1 MMSAS
6 VFDKKSDRVVTRRNL
21 LLIGSL
27 FLAAV
32 LFVVWYGL
40 GLVERQLRQQTVEQ
54 LESVRDTTG
63 RSLYSI
69 WLGGLFEDATIWAS
83 DPTFIRNVQLL
94 MQGGQSQV
102 ELMANPAQDDIRDFF
117 RERLQRHD
125 ALGIFVISPDHVNL
139 ASMRNANLGVKSL
152 IAEHRPSRLRA
163 VFKGQVQLA
172 PPLPS
177 DVPLSD
183 SQGLMTPGYPTM
195 FILVPIYDQ
204 QGLQIAALAVRL
216 DPYDEFSRIAQGGTF
231 GDTGETYF
239 IDGNASLLTESRF
252 HDDLRQLGLIG
263 EGQFSIL
270 GLKINQ
276 LVPGASQGGRSLTHA
291 AQRVV
296 EGRTGS
302 SDTGYPDYRGKAVL
316 GAWAWD
322 EKLGVGIITEIDE
335 REALTTYRAV
345 ERIIWQALS
354 VLAVLGLVAVMQLYR
369 IQSKASEKVARS
381 EAYLRIVM
389 EHAVD
394 GIISIDERGRLQTF
408 NRAAEKLFGYAASEV
423 QGKNVS
429 MLAAQPYRD
438 AHDGYLQRYLES
450 GERKII
456 GIGREVEGQRK
467 DGTTFP
473 MRLGVS
479 ESTVDGRRV
488 FTAMIQDLTEN
499 KHVQQALLESEEKF
513 RRMADAAN
521 SAIIMLDPEGN
532 ISFWS
537 LVAEKIFG
545 WPAGEVLGQDAHKL
559 IVPKRYYQRFA
570 KAFPHFQETGEG
582 SLVGRT
588 IEIEGLHRSGREFPV
603 EIALSA
609 VNIRGQWNAIAIIN
623 DISRRKSVENEL
635 LKLSRAVEQSPA
647 SVVITD
653 IDGNIEYV
661 NRAFTE
667 KTGYSFDEA
676 IGQNPRILKS
686 DHTSPKE
693 YEGLWK
699 AISEGREWHG
709 EFLNKTKYGEEYW
722 EAAAISPLRNTEGE
736 ITHYLAIKE
745 DITERKMSEEVAS
758 HRAEELENTNLAL
771 EKSRKAALS
780 IMQDA
785 NIQKKRAES
794 ALEELE
800 VSQKA
805 LQEAKEM
812 AEEANRAKST
822 FLATMSH
829 EIRTPMN
836 AIIGMSH
843 LALQTDLD
851 QKQRNYIQKVRNSA
865 DMLLNIINDIL
876 DFSKIEAK
884 RMDLESVEFRLDKV
898 LDNLSNLV
906 GLKAEEKGLEFL
918 FDIDPDIPLALVGD
932 PLRIGQ
938 VLVNLGS
945 NAVKFTS
952 QGEVV
957 ISCRSLGVVD
967 DRVRLHFS
975 VQDTGIG
982 MSEEQQ
988 GKLFNAFTQA
998 DSSIS
1003 REYGGTG
1010 LGLVISQRLV
1020 EMMGGEIGFES
1031 AEGEGSLFH
1040 FTIELGYGKQGTDGA
1055 LLLPDD
1061 LYGLKVLVVDDNS
1074 SAREIL
1080 TDLLKSFEMAAEQAG
1095 SGPEALEML
1104 KSAEQDGEAY
1114 GLLLIDWKMP
1124 GMNGDEVARTIQ
1136 TELALESPP
1145 VIIMLTA
1152 HDVESLKHAV
1162 TDIDL
1167 HAVLVKPIS
1176 PSSLLNAVLTA
1187 FGHVVPVKGLPVKDM
1202 AQQLEASA
1210 NLRGARILLAEDNE
1224 INQELAMELMRNV
1237 GILLTVAN
1245 NGQEAI
1251 DLLAN
1256 DDFDGILMDVQM
1268 PVLDGL
1274 EATRRIRQEA
1284 RYRELPIIAMTA
1296 EAMENDRVA
1305 ALDAG
1310 MNDYITKPVNVH
1322 EMFAT
1327 MNRWITPGVSRAGDE
1342 QAAFPRD
1349 HGPAFVLDEEL
1360 LTGLDGIDTRA
1371 GLHTAQGNHALYMK
1385 LLGMFSEG
1393 QKDFAKTF
1401 GQLFGS
1407 GDPEEATRAAH
1418 TLKGVAGNIGARQ
1431 LQTLARQLELACR
1444 EDGGAAEVK
1453 MLLSLVS
1460 KELQQVID
1468 SIDKIEGLV
1477 AEAIAESETAG
1488 GMEGVD
1494 DALTRLSRLLAANNT
1509 DAVDLVDE
1517 ILGMTLP
1524 EGLEQQLSEVRNL
1537 VSGYQF
1543 DEALHKV
1550 DILVEKV
1557 KGQMSPR
1564 REEEQ

>member
-1 MMSAS
+1 
-6 VFDKKSDRVVTRRNL
+6 
-21 LLIGSL
+21 
-27 FLAAV
+27 
-32 LFVVWYGL
+32 
-40 GLVERQLRQQTVEQ
+40 
-54 LESVRDTTG
+54 
-63 RSLYSI
+63 
-69 WLGGLFEDATIWAS
+69 
-83 DPTFIRNVQLL
+83 
-94 MQGGQSQV
+94 
-102 ELMANPAQDDIRDFF
+102 
-117 RERLQRHD
+117 
-125 ALGIFVISPDHVNL
+125 
-139 ASMRNANLGVKSL
+139 
-152 IAEHRPSRLRA
+152 
-163 VFKGQVQLA
+163 
-172 PPLPS
+172 
-177 DVPLSD
+177 
-183 SQGLMTPGYPTM
+183 
-195 FILVPIYDQ
+195 
-204 QGLQIAALAVRL
+204 
-216 DPYDEFSRIAQGGTF
+216 
-231 GDTGETYF
+231 
-239 IDGNASLLTESRF
+239 
-252 HDDLRQLGLIG
+252 
-263 EGQFSIL
+263 
-270 GLKINQ
+270 
-276 LVPGASQGGRSLTHA
+276 
-291 AQRVV
+291 
-296 EGRTGS
+296 
-302 SDTGYPDYRGKAVL
+302 
-316 GAWAWD
+316 
-322 EKLGVGIITEIDE
+322 
-335 REALTTYRAV
+335 
-345 ERIIWQALS
+345 
-354 VLAVLGLVAVMQLYR
+354 
-369 IQSKASEKVARS
+369 
-381 EAYLRIVM
+381 
-389 EHAVD
+389 
-394 GIISIDERGRLQTF
+394 
-408 NRAAEKLFGYAASEV
+408 
-423 QGKNVS
+423 
-429 MLAAQPYRD
+429 
-438 AHDGYLQRYLES
+438 
-450 GERKII
+450 
-456 GIGREVEGQRK
+456 
-467 DGTTFP
+467 
-473 MRLGVS
+473 
-479 ESTVDGRRV
+479 
-488 FTAMIQDLTEN
+488 
-499 KHVQQALLESEEKF
+499 
-513 RRMADAAN
+513 
-521 SAIIMLDPEGN
+521 
-532 ISFWS
+532 
-537 LVAEKIFG
+537 
-545 WPAGEVLGQDAHKL
+545 
-559 IVPKRYYQRFA
+559 
-570 KAFPHFQETGEG
+570 
-582 SLVGRT
+582 
-588 IEIEGLHRSGREFPV
+588 
-603 EIALSA
+603 
-609 VNIRGQWNAIAIIN
+609 
-623 DISRRKSVENEL
+623 
-635 LKLSRAVEQSPA
+635 
-647 SVVITD
+647 
-653 IDGNIEYV
+653 
-661 NRAFTE
+661 
-667 KTGYSFDEA
+667 
-676 IGQNPRILKS
+676 
-686 DHTSPKE
+686 
-693 YEGLWK
+693 
-699 AISEGREWHG
+699 
-709 EFLNKTKYGEEYW
+709 
-722 EAAAISPLRNTEGE
+722 
-736 ITHYLAIKE
+736 
-745 DITERKMSEEVAS
+745 MSEEVAS
-758 HRAEELENTNLAL
+758 LRAEELENTNLAL

-800 VSQKA
+800 VSQVA

-851 QKQRNYIQKVRNSA
+851 LKQRNYIQKVCNSA

-884 RMDLESVEFRLDKV
+884 RMDLESVEFRLDRV

-906 GLKAEEKGLEFL
+906 RLKAEEKGLEFI

-967 DRVRLHFS
+967 DRVRLRFS
-975 VQDTGIG
+975 VRDSGIG
-982 MSEEQQ
+982 MNEEQQ

-1031 AEGEGSLFH
+1031 TEGEGSLFH
-1040 FTIELGYGKQGTDGA
+1040 FTIELGYGKQGTDAA

-1080 TDLLKSFEMAAEQAG
+1080 TDLLKSFEMSAEQAG
-1095 SGPEALEML
+1095 SGPVALEML

-1114 GLLLIDWKMP
+1114 GLLLMDWKMP

-1136 TELALESPP
+1136 NEMSLESPP
-1145 VIIMLTA
+1145 MIIMVTA
-1152 HDVESLKHAV
+1152 HDVESLKPVV

-1167 HAVLVKPIS
+1167 HGVLVKPIS
-1176 PSSLLNAVLTA
+1176 PSSLLDAVLTA
-1187 FGHVVPVKGLPVKDM
+1187 FGHATPVKGVPANDM

-1256 DDFDGILMDVQM
+1256 EDFDGILMDVQM

-1327 MNRWITPGVSRAGDE
+1327 MTRWITPEASRAGDE
-1342 QAAFPRD
+1342 QAAFPWD
-1349 HGPAFVLDEEL
+1349 HKPVFLLDEEL

-1371 GLHTAQGNHALYMK
+1371 GLHTAQGNHALYVK

-1393 QKDFAKTF
+1393 QRDFAKAF

-1444 EDGGAAEVK
+1444 EEAGAAEVK

-1460 KELQQVID
+1460 KELQLVLD
-1468 SIDKIEGLV
+1468 SIEKIQDLV
-1477 AEAIAESETAG
+1477 DDAISDSETAG
-1488 GMEGVD
+1488 GMAVVH
-1494 DALTRLSRLLAANNT
+1494 DALARLGRLLAANNT

-1517 ILGMTLP
+1517 ILGMTLT
-1524 EGLEQQLSEVRNL
+1524 EGLEQQLSEVRHL

-1543 DEALHKV
+1543 DEALHRV

-1557 KGQMSPR
+1557 KGQMSPM

>member
-1 MMSAS
+1 
-6 VFDKKSDRVVTRRNL
+6 
-21 LLIGSL
+21 
-27 FLAAV
+27 
-32 LFVVWYGL
+32 
-40 GLVERQLRQQTVEQ
+40 
-54 LESVRDTTG
+54 
-63 RSLYSI
+63 
-69 WLGGLFEDATIWAS
+69 
-83 DPTFIRNVQLL
+83 
-94 MQGGQSQV
+94 
-102 ELMANPAQDDIRDFF
+102 
-117 RERLQRHD
+117 
-125 ALGIFVISPDHVNL
+125 
-139 ASMRNANLGVKSL
+139 
-152 IAEHRPSRLRA
+152 
-163 VFKGQVQLA
+163 
-172 PPLPS
+172 
-177 DVPLSD
+177 
-183 SQGLMTPGYPTM
+183 
-195 FILVPIYDQ
+195 
-204 QGLQIAALAVRL
+204 
-216 DPYDEFSRIAQGGTF
+216 
-231 GDTGETYF
+231 
-239 IDGNASLLTESRF
+239 
-252 HDDLRQLGLIG
+252 
-263 EGQFSIL
+263 
-270 GLKINQ
+270 
-276 LVPGASQGGRSLTHA
+276 
-291 AQRVV
+291 
-296 EGRTGS
+296 
-302 SDTGYPDYRGKAVL
+302 
-316 GAWAWD
+316 
-322 EKLGVGIITEIDE
+322 
-335 REALTTYRAV
+335 
-345 ERIIWQALS
+345 
-354 VLAVLGLVAVMQLYR
+354 
-369 IQSKASEKVARS
+369 
-381 EAYLRIVM
+381 
-389 EHAVD
+389 
-394 GIISIDERGRLQTF
+394 
-408 NRAAEKLFGYAASEV
+408 
-423 QGKNVS
+423 
-429 MLAAQPYRD
+429 
-438 AHDGYLQRYLES
+438 
-450 GERKII
+450 
-456 GIGREVEGQRK
+456 
-467 DGTTFP
+467 
-473 MRLGVS
+473 
-479 ESTVDGRRV
+479 
-488 FTAMIQDLTEN
+488 
-499 KHVQQALLESEEKF
+499 
-513 RRMADAAN
+513 
-521 SAIIMLDPEGN
+521 
-532 ISFWS
+532 
-537 LVAEKIFG
+537 
-545 WPAGEVLGQDAHKL
+545 
-559 IVPKRYYQRFA
+559 
-570 KAFPHFQETGEG
+570 
-582 SLVGRT
+582 
-588 IEIEGLHRSGREFPV
+588 
-603 EIALSA
+603 
-609 VNIRGQWNAIAIIN
+609 
-623 DISRRKSVENEL
+623 
-635 LKLSRAVEQSPA
+635 
-647 SVVITD
+647 
-653 IDGNIEYV
+653 
-661 NRAFTE
+661 
-667 KTGYSFDEA
+667 
-676 IGQNPRILKS
+676 
-686 DHTSPKE
+686 
-693 YEGLWK
+693 
-699 AISEGREWHG
+699 
-709 EFLNKTKYGEEYW
+709 
-722 EAAAISPLRNTEGE
+722 
-736 ITHYLAIKE
+736 
-745 DITERKMSEEVAS
+745 
-758 HRAEELENTNLAL
+758 
-771 EKSRKAALS
+771 
-780 IMQDA
+780 
-785 NIQKKRAES
+785 
-794 ALEELE
+794 
-800 VSQKA
+800 
-805 LQEAKEM
+805 
-812 AEEANRAKST
+812 
-822 FLATMSH
+822 
-829 EIRTPMN
+829 
-836 AIIGMSH
+836 
-843 LALQTDLD
+843 
-851 QKQRNYIQKVRNSA
+851 
-865 DMLLNIINDIL
+865 
-876 DFSKIEAK
+876 
-884 RMDLESVEFRLDKV
+884 
-898 LDNLSNLV
+898 
-906 GLKAEEKGLEFL
+906 
-918 FDIDPDIPLALVGD
+918 
-932 PLRIGQ
+932 IGQ

-1256 DDFDGILMDVQM
+1256 EDFDGILMDVQM

-1274 EATRRIRQEA
+1274 EATRRIRQDA

>member
-1 MMSAS
+1 
-6 VFDKKSDRVVTRRNL
+6 
-21 LLIGSL
+21 
-27 FLAAV
+27 
-32 LFVVWYGL
+32 
-40 GLVERQLRQQTVEQ
+40 
-54 LESVRDTTG
+54 
-63 RSLYSI
+63 
-69 WLGGLFEDATIWAS
+69 
-83 DPTFIRNVQLL
+83 
-94 MQGGQSQV
+94 
-102 ELMANPAQDDIRDFF
+102 
-117 RERLQRHD
+117 
-125 ALGIFVISPDHVNL
+125 
-139 ASMRNANLGVKSL
+139 
-152 IAEHRPSRLRA
+152 
-163 VFKGQVQLA
+163 
-172 PPLPS
+172 
-177 DVPLSD
+177 
-183 SQGLMTPGYPTM
+183 
-195 FILVPIYDQ
+195 
-204 QGLQIAALAVRL
+204 
-216 DPYDEFSRIAQGGTF
+216 
-231 GDTGETYF
+231 
-239 IDGNASLLTESRF
+239 
-252 HDDLRQLGLIG
+252 
-263 EGQFSIL
+263 
-270 GLKINQ
+270 
-276 LVPGASQGGRSLTHA
+276 
-291 AQRVV
+291 
-296 EGRTGS
+296 
-302 SDTGYPDYRGKAVL
+302 
-316 GAWAWD
+316 
-322 EKLGVGIITEIDE
+322 
-335 REALTTYRAV
+335 
-345 ERIIWQALS
+345 
-354 VLAVLGLVAVMQLYR
+354 
-369 IQSKASEKVARS
+369 
-381 EAYLRIVM
+381 
-389 EHAVD
+389 
-394 GIISIDERGRLQTF
+394 
-408 NRAAEKLFGYAASEV
+408 
-423 QGKNVS
+423 
-429 MLAAQPYRD
+429 
-438 AHDGYLQRYLES
+438 
-450 GERKII
+450 
-456 GIGREVEGQRK
+456 
-467 DGTTFP
+467 
-473 MRLGVS
+473 
-479 ESTVDGRRV
+479 
-488 FTAMIQDLTEN
+488 
-499 KHVQQALLESEEKF
+499 
-513 RRMADAAN
+513 
-521 SAIIMLDPEGN
+521 
-532 ISFWS
+532 
-537 LVAEKIFG
+537 
-545 WPAGEVLGQDAHKL
+545 
-559 IVPKRYYQRFA
+559 
-570 KAFPHFQETGEG
+570 
-582 SLVGRT
+582 
-588 IEIEGLHRSGREFPV
+588 
-603 EIALSA
+603 
-609 VNIRGQWNAIAIIN
+609 
-623 DISRRKSVENEL
+623 
-635 LKLSRAVEQSPA
+635 
-647 SVVITD
+647 
-653 IDGNIEYV
+653 
-661 NRAFTE
+661 
-667 KTGYSFDEA
+667 
-676 IGQNPRILKS
+676 
-686 DHTSPKE
+686 
-693 YEGLWK
+693 
-699 AISEGREWHG
+699 
-709 EFLNKTKYGEEYW
+709 
-722 EAAAISPLRNTEGE
+722 
-736 ITHYLAIKE
+736 
-745 DITERKMSEEVAS
+745 
-758 HRAEELENTNLAL
+758 
-771 EKSRKAALS
+771 
-780 IMQDA
+780 
-785 NIQKKRAES
+785 
-794 ALEELE
+794 
-800 VSQKA
+800 
-805 LQEAKEM
+805 
-812 AEEANRAKST
+812 
-822 FLATMSH
+822 
-829 EIRTPMN
+829 
-836 AIIGMSH
+836 
-843 LALQTDLD
+843 
-851 QKQRNYIQKVRNSA
+851 
-865 DMLLNIINDIL
+865 
-876 DFSKIEAK
+876 
-884 RMDLESVEFRLDKV
+884 
-898 LDNLSNLV
+898 
-906 GLKAEEKGLEFL
+906 
-918 FDIDPDIPLALVGD
+918 
-932 PLRIGQ
+932 IGQ

-967 DRVRLHFS
+967 DRVRLRFS

-1031 AEGEGSLFH
+1031 AEGKGSLFH
-1040 FTIELGYGKQGTDGA
+1040 FTIELGYGKQGTDAA

-1104 KSAEQDGEAY
+1104 KSAEQNGKAY

-1136 TELALESPP
+1136 TELSLESPP

-1167 HAVLVKPIS
+1167 HGVLVKPIS
-1176 PSSLLNAVLTA
+1176 PSSLLDAVLTA
-1187 FGHVVPVKGLPVKDM
+1187 FGHVAPVKGLPVKDM

-1256 DDFDGILMDVQM
+1256 EDFDGILMDVQM

-1274 EATRRIRQEA
+1274 EATRRIRQDA

-1327 MNRWITPGVSRAGDE
+1327 MNRWITPEVSRAGDE
-1342 QAAFPRD
+1342 QAALPRD
-1349 HGPAFVLDEEL
+1349 QRPAFVLDEEL

-1371 GLHTAQGNHALYMK
+1371 GLHMAQGNHALYVK

-1468 SIDKIEGLV
+1468 SIDRIEGLV

-1543 DEALHKV
+1543 DEALHRV

-1557 KGQMSPR
+1557 KGQMSPT